1 MAVRSTKVSVMEQH
15 VVNADEL
22 EGRERWR
29 WIGRCGLLGRC
40 PRCGQGHMFAGWL
53 KLAKGCEVCG
63 LDYGY
68 ATPDDGPA
76 FFALC
81 FITFP
86 LIFFTMWV
94 ELAFEPPFW
103 VHLVTSGPLLIG
115 SCVLGL
121 RPLKGWLVASQY
133 VNKAQEAG
141 TQELFDELERAR
153 ATRLESGD
161 GERRG

>member
-1 MAVRSTKVSVMEQH
+1 MEPEI
-15 VVNADEL
+15 VNAREL
-22 EGRERWR
+22 EGNDKLR
-29 WIGRCGLLGRC
+29 WIAKTGLHGRC
-40 PRCGQGHMFAGWL
+40 PRCGKGHMFRSWL
-53 KLAKGCEVCG
+53 KLAEGCEVCG

-86 LIFFTMWV
+86 LIFFAMWI

-103 VHLVTSGPLLIG
+103 VHLVTTGPLMIG

-121 RPLKGWLVASQY
+121 RPLKGWLVSSQY

-141 TQELFDELERAR
+141 TEELFD
-153 ATRLESGD
+153 RLDRNRTPNRPADVQAPGTPRD
-161 GERRG
+161 

>member
-1 MAVRSTKVSVMEQH
+1 MDRQ
-15 VVNADEL
+15 VVKGREL
-22 EGRERWR
+22 EGSDRLRWVLET
-29 WIGRCGLLGRC
+29 GLKGRC
-40 PRCGQGHMFAGWL
+40 PRCANGRMFRGWL
-53 KLAKGCEVCG
+53 KLADRCEVCD
-63 LDYGY
+63 LDYSY

-103 VHLVTSGPLLIG
+103 VHILTSGPLMVG

-141 TQELFDELERAR
+141 TEYLFDELHRTRAI
-153 ATRLESGD
+153 RLGSKVD
-161 GERRG
+161 GKQAD